1 MSDFN
6 SSTLHGVGTVVYNNR
21 VQTNGRDK
29 SMRLDKYLKVSRII
43 KRRTVA
49 NQAAD
54 LGRIQI
60 NGKVAKPST
69 DVKEGDE
76 LDILMGG
83 KHMRVRV
90 ISVREFAPKGEAAAM
105 YEILGE
111 Q

>member
-1 MSDFN
+1 
-6 SSTLHGVGTVVYNNR
+6 
-21 VQTNGRDK
+21 
-29 SMRLDKYLKVSRII
+29 MRLDKYLKVSRII

-49 NQAAD
+49 AQAAD

-69 DVKEGDE
+69 EVKESDE

-83 KHMRVRV
+83 KHMRVKV

-111 Q
+111 